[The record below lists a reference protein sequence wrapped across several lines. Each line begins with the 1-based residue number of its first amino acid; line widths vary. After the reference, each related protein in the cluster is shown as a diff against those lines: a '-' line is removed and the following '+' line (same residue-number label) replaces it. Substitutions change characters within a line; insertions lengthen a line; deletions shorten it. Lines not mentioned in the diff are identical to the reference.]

1 MNKIAP
7 LIQKMIAYNHGDAKR
22 ISHALKVHNYTKT
35 IAILEKVN
43 EYDLFNLE
51 SAAILHDIGIKV
63 CEKKYN
69 STEGKLQEKEG
80 PAVAREILE
89 NLDYKN
95 INRILFLIRHHHTY
109 INVSGLDYQILIEAD
124 LLVNFEEE
132 NTSKEDIKKVYEN
145 IFKTKTG
152 KEFCREIF
160 DFSLNCMDVKSES
173 IWLLRKFCKPLIQNT
188 SSNKIISH

>member
-1 MNKIAP
+1 MKIGE
-7 LIQKMIAYNHGDAKR
+7 LLEHFHGDNWIRIHDRHLYKTSVYKR
-22 ISHALKVHNYTKT
+22 CGV
-35 IAILEKVN
+35 LEKYGN
-43 EYDLFNLE
+43 CN
-51 SAAILHDIGIKV
+51 
-63 CEKKYN
+63 
-69 STEGKLQEKEG
+69 GKLQEKEG
-80 PAVAREILE
+80 HAVAREILE

-95 INRILFLIRHHHTY
+95 INRILFLIGHHHTY

-160 DFSLNCMDVKSES
+160 D
-173 IWLLRKFCKPLIQNT
+173 
-188 SSNKIISH
+188 ISP